1 MNDLETSLGD
11 ISVEK
16 CYRIAKNSELG
27 RHILVTKNVKKGDI
41 IFKDYPLVTGPSR
54 ESAPCCVSCYKLLDL
69 SAEAGS
75 EDITDVDEDEEAA
88 PYVRC
93 PKCGWPLCSLECAQ
107 NPRHAAECFFLSK
120 VCHQIGNG
128 TIYLIIRPFQAG
140 VEFGPDD
147 TDSLYDVVTVL
158 RCLYLMN
165 TDKKAWEALLSL
177 QEANPEALDKELA
190 NRAKMVTALICG
202 TFGLGDIFPMP
213 LVFDICTRLDINSFE
228 VPLSRSSAT
237 VQGVYSVAC
246 MVEHNCIPTGHRYNL
261 QNSLQIRMAIMARE
275 KL

>member
-1 MNDLETSLGD
+1 M
-11 ISVEK
+11 
-16 CYRIAKNSELG
+16 
-27 RHILVTKNVKKGDI
+27 TKNVKKGDI

-128 TIYLIIRPFQAG
+128 TIYLSFVHFRLELSSVQM
-140 VEFGPDD
+140 
-147 TDSLYDVVTVL
+147 TRTRCTMWSQCSDVFI
-158 RCLYLMN
+158 
-165 TDKKAWEALLSL
+165 S
-177 QEANPEALDKELA
+177 
-190 NRAKMVTALICG
+190 
-202 TFGLGDIFPMP
+202 
-213 LVFDICTRLDINSFE
+213 
-228 VPLSRSSAT
+228 
-237 VQGVYSVAC
+237 
-246 MVEHNCIPTGHRYNL
+246 
-261 QNSLQIRMAIMARE
+261 
-275 KL
+275 